1 MAGGGGTV
9 NVSEQR
15 VSSLRVQTSA
25 YGLPIPIVYGHQRIT
40 ANMMWYGDF
49 ASAAQTSS
57 AGGKGGG
64 GGVSNTTYTYSAST
78 AFALCEGVIGG
89 VGLIWKGKELITDN
103 GETPAERLDFSV
115 FDGAQ
120 IAAWEWLTSMH
131 ADEALTYPN
140 LAYVA
145 ISQAQLGSSPSFE
158 NHSFEVYGKYSYSST
173 LPDADPAQIVYDL
186 LTNPVHGAG
195 YPADKIGDLSD
206 FSDYCFATGMLISP
220 ALTEQRAAHEIIKEL
235 VESVNC
241 AVVPT
246 GGKIKIVP
254 YGDEITTGNGVTFT
268 PDLTPV
274 YDLTDDDFIGDDEP
288 VKVRRR
294 RDADAFNRVQIE
306 FTNRANQYNAETI
319 EAKDQANIELY
330 GLRSEDPRK
339 APWFCT
345 ADSAQHAAQLRLQRL
360 LYIRNEYEFELGW
373 KYCLLEPMDIVT
385 LTDSGLGLNQY
396 PVRIKEV
403 AESADGLLSI
413 VAEELV
419 VGASSA
425 ARYNIQSSAGYQGQN
440 GDPGNVFAPVIFEP
454 PLDLTGGKNEVW
466 CAVAGGVDW
475 GGCDIWA
482 SFDNATYQRIG
493 TLFGAARYGVVVG
506 AVEPSD
512 TSMTVELNT
521 DQQLLSGTSLDA
533 DTNQTLCLVN
543 NEFINYESSMLGTGQ
558 YLLGELRRG
567 VYGGA
572 TSHAAGSTFV
582 RVDRAIF
589 KHPIDNLG
597 MIGQTLYVKFL
608 SFNGLGQ
615 RQQLL
620 PDVTAYSYLLQG
632 GMPSG
637 VSGLSLQ
644 SPWVGTSFTVQWAA
658 VTGSTSYTVEV
669 RNGALVLRSV
679 SVAAPLFTYT
689 LEDAIADG
697 LSRGYT
703 VRVAAVAD
711 GQASGFASID
721 VLNPK
726 PTPPANITS
735 TSTLSTITLSWDA
748 VAVPDLDGYQVWL
761 STSSSFDPDVTS
773 PTWVG
778 TATETTFTGL
788 TPATTYYLRVAA
800 RDVWG
805 GVSWDYS
812 ALITKA
818 TSA

>member
-120 IAAWEWLTSMH
+120 TAAWEWLTSRH

-158 NHSFEVYGKYSYSST
+158 NHSFEVYGKYSHSST

-195 YPADKIGDLSD
+195 YPPDKIGDLSD

-254 YGDEITTGNGVTFT
+254 YGDEITTGNGVTFE

-385 LTDSGLGLNQY
+385 LTDVGLGLNQY

-466 CAVAGGVDW
+466 CAVAGGTDW

-493 TLFGAARYGVVVG
+493 TVFGAARYGSVVS
-506 AVEPSD
+506 AIDADD
-512 TSMTVELNT
+512 TSVLVELNT
-521 DQQLLSGTSLDA
+521 DQQLLAGTAFDA
-533 DTNQTLCLVN
+533 DTNQTLCLIDG
-543 NEFINYESSMLGTGQ
+543 EFVSYDSSVLGAGQ
-558 YLLGELRRG
+558 YELGALRRG
-567 VYGGA
+567 VFGGA
-572 TSHAAGSTFV
+572 TSHAAGATFV

-589 KHPIDNLG
+589 KHTVDNIG
-597 MIGQTLYVKFL
+597 MIGQTLYLKFL
-608 SFNGLGQ
+608 SFNGLGL
-615 RQQLL
+615 RQQNIA
-620 PDVTAYSYLLQG
+620 DVTAYSYVLNGSQ
-632 GMPSG
+632 PSG

-644 SPWVGTSFTVQWAA
+644 SPWVGTAITAQWSA
-658 VTGSTSYTVEV
+658 VVGSTSYTVEV
-669 RNGALVLRSV
+669 KVGAALRRSV
-679 SVAAPLFTYT
+679 SVAVPLFTYT
-689 LEDAIADG
+689 LEQAIEDG
-697 LSRGYT
+697 LSRSYKI
-703 VRVAAVAD
+703 RVASVAG
-711 GQASGFASID
+711 GQVSAFAEIDIFNSVPPSPASIISS
-721 VLNPK
+721 
-726 PTPPANITS
+726 ATS
-735 TSTLSTITLSWDA
+735 TTVTLAWDA
-748 VAVPDLDGYQVWL
+748 VAVPDLAGYQVWL
-761 STSSSFDPDVTS
+761 STSDSFDPDATG
-773 PTWVG
+773 PTWIG
-778 TATETTFTGL
+778 TATETTLTSL

-805 GVSWDYS
+805 GTSWDYS
-812 ALITKA
+812 DLVTQA